1 MPVEVRTGVA
11 LGCAALL
18 MYAIASKLSAGAEL
32 PACGAVLGSV
42 ILSPYRSA
50 GVPAF
55 MPGLAVAGDGENP
68 VGACGAFACAMA
80 LENYKAFAVASGGM
94 ILSAS

>member
-42 ILSPYRSA
+42 ISRA
-50 GVPAF
+50 RDTPAF
-55 MPGLAVAGDGENP
+55 RHGE
-68 VGACGAFACAMA
+68 G
-80 LENYKAFAVASGGM
+80 
-94 ILSAS
+94 